1 MPPHRLL
8 SHDLPT
14 TVCTCVASAEEEED
28 ELDQRQP
35 QLTRHQVR
43 KLRRTRRIDPQPIL
57 VEDEDDVEGEDEGE
71 EEEEEDVE
79 VEEDEEEMARQRHL
93 YETAFDCKV
102 NRSDDDLDDLDRVTN
117 HPVLHSQ
124 VCQKIWNGKET
135 LFRKL
140 NVSRYEWFY
149 CLNPWKLISKR
160 YSVEKEYPTRD
171 IMLCIKFHW
180 ELSMI

>member
-79 VEEDEEEMARQRHL
+79 LEEDEEEMARQRHL

-124 VCQKIWNGKET
+124 VRAHFPLLLSLVHSPTWWGKEKETT
-135 LFRKL
+135 LGMCGKRRRK
-140 NVSRYEWFY
+140 
-149 CLNPWKLISKR
+149 
-160 YSVEKEYPTRD
+160 KERNAK
-171 IMLCIKFHW
+171 M
-180 ELSMI
+180 

>member
-124 VCQKIWNGKET
+124 VRKKIWNGNEERI
-135 LFRKL
+135 LH
-140 NVSRYEWFY
+140 VWYH
-149 CLNPWKLISKR
+149 
-160 YSVEKEYPTRD
+160 
-171 IMLCIKFHW
+171 CIKFHFRMRIIDDPIDHCISESYLRL
-180 ELSMI
+180 ELLS

>member
-14 TVCTCVASAEEEED
+14 AVCTCVASPEEEED
-28 ELDQRQP
+28 ELDRRQP
-35 QLTRHQVR
+35 QLARHQVR

-71 EEEEEDVE
+71 EEEEEDAE
-79 VEEDEEEMARQRHL
+79 PDEDEEGMARQRHL

-117 HPVLHSQ
+117 HAVLHSQ
-124 VCQKIWNGKET
+124 VRMLT
-135 LFRKL
+135 S
-140 NVSRYEWFY
+140 SRT
-149 CLNPWKLISKR
+149 ISKTR
-160 YSVEKEYPTRD
+160 RIVISVCVHMIVIDNYN
-171 IMLCIKFHW
+171 IIK
-180 ELSMI
+180 

>member
-79 VEEDEEEMARQRHL
+79 LEEDEEEMARQRHL

-124 VCQKIWNGKET
+124 VRADFPF
-135 LFRKL
+135 L
-140 NVSRYEWFY
+140 VSFVFLVY
-149 CLNPWKLISKR
+149 LLISWGER
-160 YSVEKEYPTRD
+160 KEITLR
-171 IMLCIKFHW
+171 
-180 ELSMI
+180 MIAK

>member
-14 TVCTCVASAEEEED
+14 AVCTCIASPEEEED
-28 ELDQRQP
+28 ELDRRQP
-35 QLTRHQVR
+35 QVARHQVR

-71 EEEEEDVE
+71 EEEEEEDAD
-79 VEEDEEEMARQRHL
+79 EEDEEGMARQRHL

-117 HPVLHSQ
+117 HAVLHSQ
-124 VCQKIWNGKET
+124 VFISSRFKLYIIRISSFISNFKLIKSYCTIAEFSFTDLHRLT
-135 LFRKL
+135 LFIY
-140 NVSRYEWFY
+140 VF
-149 CLNPWKLISKR
+149 
-160 YSVEKEYPTRD
+160 
-171 IMLCIKFHW
+171 
-180 ELSMI
+180 LSFF

>member
-14 TVCTCVASAEEEED
+14 TVCTCVVSPEEEED
-28 ELDQRQP
+28 ELERQQP
-35 QLTRHQVR
+35 QVSRHQVR

-71 EEEEEDVE
+71 EEEEEEEDAE
-79 VEEDEEEMARQRHL
+79 PEDEDEEGMARQRHL

-124 VCQKIWNGKET
+124 V
-135 LFRKL
+135 L
-140 NVSRYEWFY
+140 Y
-149 CLNPWKLISKR
+149 CLKILIGVLILFT
-160 YSVEKEYPTRD
+160 SVA
-171 IMLCIKFHW
+171 KFAEFYISCFFISFLFINHI
-180 ELSMI
+180 LLIIYCN